1 MEEPKVNTLY
11 KYKPV
16 NQFTMDII
24 VSEKVFFPVPARFN
38 NPFDT
43 KCYFR
48 SASGEDGI
56 VAFTRH
62 NRLNDI
68 QLFQSE
74 LEKFGVL
81 SLTARPQNTIMW
93 SHYAN
98 VHKGICIGFE
108 RSPENMLGKKENTSK
123 VNYTIMV
130 VGV

>member
-1 MEEPKVNTLY
+1 MEEPKVKTLY

-16 NQFTMDII
+16 NQFTMNII

-43 KCYFR
+43 KYYFR

-68 QLFQSE
+68 QVFQSE

-81 SLTARPQNTIMW
+81 SLAARSQNTLMRF
-93 SHYAN
+93 HYAN
-98 VHKGICIGFE
+98 DHKGI
-108 RSPENMLGKKENTSK
+108 
-123 VNYTIMV
+123 
-130 VGV
+130 